1 MLKVKSENILQKVW
15 DFIYKSLKFTS
26 CVFMWLVVF
35 VTTVDSAVQK
45 LIWKTVDFSKT
56 FKDWLPHLKLSSSQ
70 QAGNKE
76 NLKLMIPTQLRCLSI

>member
-1 MLKVKSENILQKVW
+1 MSQV
-15 DFIYKSLKFTS
+15 
-26 CVFMWLVVF
+26 MF
-35 VTTVDSAVQK
+35 VTTVDSVQK